1 MKNRSLNAKMSFI
14 FALFA
19 LASITISVI
28 GIYSLASVN
37 DAVEKIVTINVPRM
51 EWAYILRGTY
61 RQAALRQQ
69 QYVTENDKDDLD
81 QLERQLQESDALMR
95 KTFDEA
101 IAKASPQGHKWLTEA
116 QGKYESWWEKSIASR
131 KAHHGGD
138 TNKALAVIA
147 EMKPMRLQA
156 EEIFQNLVKLNTE
169 KMAEENLAAES
180 LYSHARAILLAV
192 SFLSILACS
201 LMAFYVLRATSQAI
215 QAVINDLSEGA
226 LQVSAASQQIASSSE
241 EISQAATEQA
251 ASLEETAASIEE
263 MNSMVAKNSENASSA
278 SQTSHASQQAVSQ
291 GQEVVRKMEQAME
304 SINRSSEGMAA
315 TVAVIEQIDKETKV
329 INEIVNKT
337 ELLSFNASVEAA
349 RAGEHGK
356 GFAVVAAEVGN
367 LARMSGV
374 AAEKIAGLLE
384 ESKRKVQQMV
394 QETKANVAT
403 GTQTTSECGQVFLE
417 IVENVN
423 KVSSMATEI
432 ATASQEQSR
441 GCAEITKAMSQ
452 LDQMTQQNT
461 AVSEECASSAEE
473 LSAQAESLKNSV
485 SMLVQAVNG
494 GEQSFERPAAAVAA
508 APKRPAHANVVPL
521 KKAKPAPARLAMA
534 SGDVPSYDSSGFS
547 DV

>member
-1 MKNRSLNAKMSFI
+1 L
-14 FALFA
+14 
-19 LASITISVI
+19 
-28 GIYSLASVN
+28 
-37 DAVEKIVTINVPRM
+37 

-61 RQAALRQQ
+61 RRAALQQQ
-69 QYVTENDKDDLD
+69 QYVTEDNKDDQD
-81 QLERQLQESDALMR
+81 QIERQLHESDALMR

-101 IAKASPQGHKWLTEA
+101 IAKASPQGHKLLTEA
-116 QGKYESWWEKSIASR
+116 HAKYEGWWEKSIASR
-131 KAHHGGD
+131 KAHHAGD
-138 TNKALAVIA
+138 TSKALAFIA
-147 EMKPMRLQA
+147 EMKPLRLHA
-156 EEIFQNLVKLNTE
+156 DENFGDLVKLNTE
-169 KMAEENLAAES
+169 RMKEENENAEN
-180 LYSHARAILLAV
+180 LYAHSRNILLFV
-192 SFLSILACS
+192 SLASIIGCC
-201 LMAFYVLRATSQAI
+201 LMAFFVLRATSRAI
-215 QAVINDLSEGA
+215 QAVITDLSEGA
-226 LQVSAASQQIASSSE
+226 IQVSAASQQIAASSE

-278 SQTSHASQQAVSQ
+278 SQTSHASQQAVGQ
-291 GQEVVRKMEQAME
+291 GQEVVRKMAQAME

-356 GFAVVAAEVGN
+356 GFAVVAEEVGN

-394 QETKANVAT
+394 QETKTNVAT
-403 GTQTTSECGQVFLE
+403 GTQTTQECGQVFLE

-423 KVSSMATEI
+423 KVSNMASEI

-494 GEQSFERPAAAVAA
+494 GEQSFERPAQAPAA
-508 APKRPAHANVVPL
+508 ASHAKKQKAPANVVPI
-521 KKAKPAPARLAMA
+521 KQAKAAPARYQMA